1 MDHASHTIFAMRGT
15 EVRIIAT
22 AVKSVLIDRSAIGK
36 NSRVAVRII
45 RRAKL
50 SIARSA
56 AGDTMAAT
64 DPSPSHCVARVDA
77 DFVWHKRE
85 ALPDHHIENLAAS
98 RCHAI
103 RHWLSVLIENPNA
116 FGSALFL
123 CRDSGASV
131 SRISLRQKLY
141 RKHHGHNPSRPRS
154 KLPCND
160 RRKAGPTAD
169 AGNYA
174 AEYKCS
180 AATSS
185 PPPS

>member
-1 MDHASHTIFAMRGT
+1 MDHASHTIFAMSGT

-22 AVKSVLIDRSAIGK
+22 AVKSALIDCSAIGK

-50 SIARSA
+50 SIGNARSA

-64 DPSPSHCVARVDA
+64 DPSPSHRVARVDA
-77 DFVWHKRE
+77 DFVRHKRE
-85 ALPDHHIENLAAS
+85 ALPNHHIENLAGS

-103 RHWLSVLIENPNA
+103 WHWLSVLIDNTNA

-131 SRISLRQKLY
+131 SRISLRQK
-141 RKHHGHNPSRPRS
+141 
-154 KLPCND
+154 
-160 RRKAGPTAD
+160 
-169 AGNYA
+169 
-174 AEYKCS
+174 
-180 AATSS
+180 
-185 PPPS
+185 